1 MSAVW
6 KRPQAEEDL
15 VNIWLFIAQDS
26 PNNADQFLDRLENK
40 LYVLADN
47 PLMGISREELAS
59 NLRSFPVDSYTIFYS
74 PIEDGVEIIR
84 VLNSSMDIE
93 SNF

>member
-1 MSAVW
+1 MSEVW

-15 VNIWLFIAQDS
+15 INIWLFIAQDS
-26 PNNADQFLDRLENK
+26 PNNADRFLDRLDEK
-40 LYVLADN
+40 FHVLADN

-59 NLRSFPVDSYTIFYS
+59 NLRSFPMDSLIIFYI
-74 PIEDGVEIIR
+74 PIKEGIEVIR

-93 SNF
+93 INF